1 MEGNYLELG
10 AVAVVAIMLVKEIF
24 GFLNRNAG
32 NDKLSTVV
40 QNNTD
45 ALHRLDTMLEI
56 IQERMRTHEENAC
69 KRHIEVI
76 GRRSDCEK
84 EHERLESVIISKLGR

>member
-1 MEGNYLELG
+1 MEDKYLELG
-10 AVAVVAIMLVKEIF
+10 ALAAVAILLIKEIF
-24 GFLNRNAG
+24 SFLGKSNTNSS
-32 NDKLSTVV
+32 LQTVV

-69 KRHIEVI
+69 RRHMEVVGKRQ
-76 GRRSDCEK
+76 DCGK
-84 EHERLESVIISKLGR
+84 EHERLEAVIIGKLHK

>member
-1 MEGNYLELG
+1 MEDKYLELG
-10 AVAVVAIMLVKEIF
+10 ALAAVAILLIKEIF
-24 GFLNRNAG
+24 SFLGKSNTNSS
-32 NDKLSTVV
+32 LQTVV

-69 KRHIEVI
+69 RRHMEVVGKRVE
-76 GRRSDCEK
+76 CEK
-84 EHERLESVIISKLGR
+84 EHEHLEAVIIGKLHK

>member
-1 MEGNYLELG
+1 MEEKYLELG
-10 AVAVVAIMLVKEIF
+10 ALAVVAIMLVKEIF
-24 GFLNRNAG
+24 GFLNKSNT
-32 NDKLSTVV
+32 NSSLQTVV

-69 KRHIEVI
+69 RRHMEVVSKRQ
-76 GRRSDCEK
+76 DCEK
-84 EHERLESVIISKLGR
+84 EHERLEAVIIGKLHK